1 MACVQCNTATTAVET
16 AQQFRPCTASEVDDF
31 PHRNQGYQAMND
43 LTAAKVSTLQTPEM
57 KQAPAPDP
65 AMMDANKAEHF
76 DQKFRSALAQM
87 TRGMS
92 LTELALAYSDWISHL
107 AISPGKRL
115 QLTESL
121 IRKLTA
127 LGVYNVRA
135 LVGARNNA
143 PAKTSHSR
151 FSGEAWQ
158 RWPFN
163 TFAQSWLVTRD
174 WWREATTDVTG
185 VGKEHGLLVAF
196 MADQVL
202 EAISPANFPPTNPE
216 VQKTTRQERGQNFL
230 RGIRNLVADRKREI
244 TGEAP
249 PGAENFV
256 VGKDVAITPGKVIY
270 QNSLMELIQYSP
282 TTVEV
287 GAEPALVV
295 PAWIM
300 KYYILDLSP
309 KNSMVKYLLDQGK
322 TVFMISWKN
331 PTAEDRGI
339 TMADYQN
346 LGVMAALD
354 AINAVVPNKKI
365 NAVGY
370 CIGGS
375 LMYIVAAAMA
385 RDGDDRLQSLSI
397 FASQADFREAGEIR
411 RFLGEGIIAQLDALM
426 HKRGYLGIENMGGA
440 FMALRSADL
449 IWGPKVDRYML
460 GKESSLNDLMAW
472 NADGT
477 RMPYTMHSEY
487 LRKLYMDNDLAEG
500 RYLVNGKPISVGDI
514 NVPLFVVG
522 TVTDHV
528 APWKSVYK
536 IHGLNQANEVT
547 FLLTTGGHNAGII
560 SGPSHPRR
568 SYQMHT
574 HKVGDKQIDPDTWFT
589 TVESQAGSWWPAFS
603 EWLDQQ
609 MSGTVKPPAMGAPKR
624 GYKALRDAP
633 GEYVLQR

>member
-1 MACVQCNTATTAVET
+1 
-16 AQQFRPCTASEVDDF
+16 
-31 PHRNQGYQAMND
+31 MND
-43 LTAAKVSTLQTPEM
+43 LTAARLPALAVRIPALKAAETEQT
-57 KQAPAPDP
+57 APIE
-65 AMMDANKAEHF
+65 KALLAAHTADNI
-76 DQKFRSALAQM
+76 DQRFRSALAEM

-121 IRKLTA
+121 IRKLVA
-127 LGVYNVRA
+127 LGVYNVRTM
-135 LVGARNNA
+135 LGARKSA
-143 PAKTSHSR
+143 PASTSHRR
-151 FSGEAWQ
+151 FSDDAWQ

-163 TFAQSWLVTRD
+163 TMAQSWLVSRD
-174 WWREATTDVTG
+174 WWGQATTG
-185 VGKEHGLLVAF
+185 VAGVDKEKGMLVAF
-196 MADQVL
+196 MAEQIL
-202 EAISPANFPPTNPE
+202 EATSPANFLPTNPE
-216 VQKTTRQERGQNFL
+216 VLRTTRQEKGSNLRRGLSNF
-230 RGIRNLVADRKREI
+230 IADRKRKSK
-244 TGEAP
+244 GEP
-249 PGAENFV
+249 TPGTENFV
-256 VGKDVAITPGKVIY
+256 AGKDVAITAGKVIY
-270 QNSLMELIQYSP
+270 QNNLMELIQYTP
-282 TTVEV
+282 TTEQV
-287 GAEPALVV
+287 GAEPVLIV

-354 AINAVVPNKKI
+354 AINVVVPDMKI

-375 LMYIVAAAMA
+375 LLYIVAAAMA
-385 RDGDDRLQSLSI
+385 RDDDDRLQSLSI

-411 RFLGEGIIAQLDALM
+411 RFLGESIIAQLDALM
-426 HKRGYLGIENMGGA
+426 NKRGFLGIENMGGA
-440 FMALRSADL
+440 FMALRSGDL
-449 IWGPKVDRYML
+449 IWNPAVDRYLL
-460 GKESSLNDLMAW
+460 GKESGLNDLMAW

-500 RYLVNGKPISVGDI
+500 RYTVDGRPISVSDI

-536 IHGLNQANEVT
+536 IHSLNQTNEIT
-547 FLLTTGGHNAGII
+547 FLLTTGGHNAGIV

-568 SYQMHT
+568 SYQIHT
-574 HKVGDKQIDPDTWFT
+574 HKAGDKHIDPDTWLA
-589 TVESQAGSWWPAFS
+589 TVEQHAGSWWPAFS

-609 MSGTVKPPAMGAPKR
+609 MTSTVEPPAMGAPHE
-624 GYKALRDAP
+624 GYKILRDAP
-633 GEYVLQR
+633 GQYVLER

>member
-1 MACVQCNTATTAVET
+1 
-16 AQQFRPCTASEVDDF
+16 
-31 PHRNQGYQAMND
+31 MND
-43 LTAAKVSTLQTPEM
+43 LTAANVVALKTPEI
-57 KQAPAPDP
+57 KPAPALDP
-65 AMMDANKAEHF
+65 ALLDAHSADHI
-76 DQKFRSALAQM
+76 DQQFRSALAEM

-92 LTELALAYSDWISHL
+92 LIELSLAYLDWLTHL

-121 IRKLTA
+121 IRKLMQ

-135 LVGARNNA
+135 LFGAHNNA

-151 FSGEAWQ
+151 FSDEAWQ

-174 WWREATTDVTG
+174 WWREATTDVAG

-196 MADQVL
+196 MAEQIL

-216 VQKTTRQERGQNFL
+216 IQKVTRKERGRNFL
-230 RGIRNLVADRKREI
+230 RGIENLIDDRKRKN
-244 TGEAP
+244 TGQPP
-249 PGAENFV
+249 PGAENFL

-270 QNSLMELIQYSP
+270 QNNLMELIQYTP
-282 TTVEV
+282 TTEQV
-287 GAEPALVV
+287 GAEPVLIV

-309 KNSMVKYLLDQGK
+309 NNSMVKYLLDQGK

-331 PTAEDRGI
+331 PTAEDRDT
-339 TMADYQN
+339 TMDDYRN
-346 LGVMAALD
+346 FGVMAALD
-354 AINAVVPNKKI
+354 AVNAVVPNKKI

-375 LMYIVAAAMA
+375 LLYIVAAAMA
-385 RDGDDRLQSLSI
+385 RDDDDRLKSIAI
-397 FASQADFREAGEIR
+397 FASQADFSEAGEIR
-411 RFLGEGIIAQLDALM
+411 RFLGESILSTLNAFM
-426 HKRGYLGIENMGGA
+426 HKRGYLGLENMGGA
-440 FMALRSADL
+440 FAALRSADL
-449 IWGPKVDRYML
+449 IWSPAVDRYML
-460 GKESSLNDLMAW
+460 DKESFMNDLMAW

-487 LRKLYMDNDLAEG
+487 LRTLYMDNDLARDRFIVDG
-500 RYLVNGKPISVGDI
+500 RTISVSDI

-528 APWKSVYK
+528 APWQSVYK
-536 IHGLNQANEVT
+536 IHGLNQTNEIT
-547 FLLTTGGHNAGII
+547 FLLTSGGHNAGII

-574 HKVGDKQIDPDTWFT
+574 HKADDKHLDPATWQA
-589 TVESQAGSWWPAFS
+589 TVATQAGSWWPAFS

-609 MSGTVKPPAMGAPKR
+609 MTGTDKPPAIGAPKK
-624 GYKALRDAP
+624 GFKALRDAP

>member
-1 MACVQCNTATTAVET
+1 
-16 AQQFRPCTASEVDDF
+16 
-31 PHRNQGYQAMND
+31 MND
-43 LTAAKVSTLQTPEM
+43 LTAAKIPVIEAM
-57 KQAPAPDP
+57 NKQPTMDP
-65 AMMDANKAEHF
+65 ALLDAHTVEHI
-76 DQKFRSALAQM
+76 DQQFRAALAAM

-92 LTELALAYSDWISHL
+92 LIELALAYIDWMAHL

-121 IRKLTA
+121 IRKMVK

-135 LVGARNNA
+135 LLGAQNEA
-143 PAKTSHSR
+143 PAKASHSR

-158 RWPFN
+158 HWPFN
-163 TFAQSWLVTRD
+163 TMAQSWLVTRD
-174 WWREATTDVTG
+174 WWREATTDVDG

-196 MADQVL
+196 MAEQML
-202 EAISPANFPPTNPE
+202 EAMSPANFPLTNPE
-216 VQKTTRQERGQNFL
+216 IQKVTQKERGRNFL
-230 RGIRNLVADRKREI
+230 RGIENLIDDRMRKS
-244 TGEAP
+244 TGEPP
-249 PGAENFV
+249 PGAEKFL
-256 VGKDVAITPGKVIY
+256 VGKNVAITPGKVIY
-270 QNSLMELIQYSP
+270 QNNLMELIQYTP
-282 TTVEV
+282 ATEKV
-287 GAEPALVV
+287 GAEPVLIV

-331 PTAEDRGI
+331 PTEEDRGT
-339 TMADYQN
+339 TMDDYQN

-354 AINAVVPNKKI
+354 AVNAVVPNKKV

-385 RDGDDRLQSLSI
+385 REGDDRLKSIAI
-397 FASQADFREAGEIR
+397 FASQADFSEAGEIR
-411 RFLGEGIIAQLDALM
+411 RFLGESILSSLNAFMQ
-426 HKRGYLGIENMGGA
+426 KRGYLGLENMGGA
-440 FMALRSADL
+440 FAALRSADL
-449 IWGPKVDRYML
+449 IWGPAVDRYML
-460 GKESSLNDLMAW
+460 GKESFMNDLMAW

-487 LRKLYMDNDLAEG
+487 LRKLYMDNDLARD
-500 RYLVNGKPISVGDI
+500 RYTVDGKTISVSDI

-536 IHGLNQANEVT
+536 IHGLSQTNEIT
-547 FLLTTGGHNAGII
+547 FLLTSGGHNAGII

-574 HKVGDKQIDPDTWFT
+574 HKADDKHLDADTWFEA
-589 TVESQAGSWWPAFS
+589 VETQPGSWWPAFN

-609 MSGTVKPPAMGAPKR
+609 MTGTIKPPAIGAPKK